1 MGMEPKWLTGGA
13 MAINQVRD
21 DGGSPGGKETLRK
34 GQVFSAEWLLT
45 GEVNPAEGAGLG
57 TVGSLICD
65 TSLSDPEEPVS
76 GA

>member
-45 GEVNPAEGAGLG
+45 EEVRQGEQAQGWPGG
-57 TVGSLICD
+57 TVSGGTEVSWL
-65 TSLSDPEEPVS
+65 TGTHPE
-76 GA
+76 G